1 MPSPFRI
8 SFTLLTAL
16 CFAESA
22 FANPPS
28 EKTETEV
35 LVEKIEDKLSDHKV
49 EIAKST
55 ARLKRKF
62 DKGQASSNGEM
73 SDEIDVLMDV
83 MEDAFAEDGLFRDMA
98 AMFGDFAKDID
109 IESDDDATTLIFDGA
124 KIGQVRR
131 SKSRNSEDQFSISGL
146 GKNLTIDR
154 ETIVKDGKSKTR
166 IIIDMDGDNELDIT
180 LPDLAPDEKSAE

>member
-1 MPSPFRI
+1 MPSPFKM

-16 CFAESA
+16 CFAGSA
-22 FANPPS
+22 FADPPS

-55 ARLKRKF
+55 ARLKRKL
-62 DKGQASSNGEM
+62 DKGQAKSNGEM
-73 SDEIDVLMDV
+73 SDEIDVFMDV

-109 IESDDDATTLIFDGA
+109 IESNDDATTLIFDGA

-180 LPDLAPDEKSAE
+180 LPDLAPDEKPTE